1 MYFIKKK
8 KQKRKAKYNISNC
21 QKALCQISGQAVTE
35 CFSRYPKLLPPNISW
50 KNYNLDSFMALCA
63 TQKVNAWRKKGGEI
77 EHKKVFFAGFFSYS
91 SKSSVQMEKFIYKL
105 QKTVTYH
112 YYQQHPQFGIL
123 QVYPDPFL
131 IGKSFLAAFRGRL

>member
-1 MYFIKKK
+1 
-8 KQKRKAKYNISNC
+8 
-21 QKALCQISGQAVTE
+21 
-35 CFSRYPKLLPPNISW
+35 
-50 KNYNLDSFMALCA
+50 MALCA

-112 YYQQHPQFGIL
+112 YYQQHP
-123 QVYPDPFL
+123 
-131 IGKSFLAAFRGRL
+131 